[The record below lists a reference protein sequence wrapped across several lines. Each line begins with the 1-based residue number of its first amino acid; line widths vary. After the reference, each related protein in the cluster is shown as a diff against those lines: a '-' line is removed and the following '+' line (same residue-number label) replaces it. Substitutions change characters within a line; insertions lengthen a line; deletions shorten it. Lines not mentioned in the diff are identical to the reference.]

1 MDVQQMTPF
10 ELKKLL
16 DENNCAVL
24 DVREPEELEIA
35 DLPRSPA
42 TPFLNIPL
50 MQLSAS
56 VADVES
62 LIERSGRLVCI
73 CRSGQR
79 SQMAAEFL
87 SEILPSTPGE
97 GVPSEFGKRSARIAN
112 LDGGILAFAEDIDSR
127 IQKY

>member
-1 MDVQQMTPF
+1 MDVQKMAPQ

-16 DENNCAVL
+16 DENSCAVL
-24 DVREPEELEIA
+24 DVREPEELQIA

-50 MQLSAS
+50 MQLNAS
-56 VADVES
+56 IAEVES
-62 LIERSGRLVCI
+62 LLERSGHLVCI

-87 SEILPSTPGE
+87 CEMLPSAFSEGTPSD
-97 GVPSEFGKRSARIAN
+97 PCKRLAKIAN
-112 LDGGILAFAEDIDSR
+112 LDGGILAFADDIDSR